1 MKKIVSFVLVSAF
14 FCGVSLA
21 ETYKWEDKN
30 GVHFTDNPNNIPKKY
45 QRKAIA
51 EATGDI
57 TMADPDVRESVDRSE
72 RRAAS
77 RNAADARN
85 TPRHVEP
92 AKPKRTL
99 EDCMN
104 GWYSRNGRGSG
115 HGAIIAYNMAL
126 NACAPEFGY
135 KVKKRDARDVEREL
149 RQEEMEKKVD
159 RIDRKL
165 NRGY

>member
-1 MKKIVSFVLVSAF
+1 MKRIIFFVLVSAF
-14 FCGVSLA
+14 FCGTSLA

-30 GVHFTDNPNNIPKKY
+30 GIHFTDNPGNIPKKY
-45 QRKAIA
+45 QQKAIA
-51 EATGDI
+51 DATGDI
-57 TMADPDVRESVDRSE
+57 TTADPEVRESVERSE

-77 RNAADARN
+77 RNAEDARN
-85 TPRHVEP
+85 APRHVEP

-99 EDCMN
+99 DDCIN
-104 GWYSRNGRGSG
+104 EWYSRNGRGTG
-115 HGAIIAYNMAL
+115 YGAIIAYNMAL

-135 KVKKRDARDVEREL
+135 KVKKRNVEREL
-149 RQEEMEKKVD
+149 RQQETDEKID